1 MSIQA
6 HLHDIPPITLASHVY
21 EAMDRFRTDEDLR
34 FLPVVHS
41 DGTVA
46 GVLRHEAMRGYIFG
60 MNGYLLVKHHPLTD
74 FISPCVTVSVEN
86 SVDTALSIYA
96 AEPNPDGLILV
107 DGGRYAGVLLTGA
120 LLSMYEEN
128 RIRIQRQMLQSQKME
143 AIGTLAGGIAHDFNN
158 ILMPIMGFGEMLH
171 GLSYLDGLDQSR
183 GNLRSYSEQILKAAG
198 RGRDLV
204 TQILSFSR
212 QQEQE
217 VQTFNLGQVVQEVVQ
232 LLQASM
238 PSTISIRH
246 SALTSHD
253 TIQADPTQ
261 IHQVLMNLCSN
272 AAYAMKDQKGT
283 LDITLSDNID
293 SEDKT
298 SQCST
303 PSAHGHICLA
313 IADSGS
319 GIEPQV
325 LQRIFDPFFTTK
337 PPGSGTGM
345 GLAVVHGIVT
355 GLKGWITVDSV
366 LGQGTC
372 FKIHL
377 PRAAKQEV
385 ITPSETDV
393 EPYPDS
399 AGGRVLI
406 VDDEPAI
413 TRMIGDYLNQNGYI
427 TVSRNSSIQALDL
440 VAEDPAHFDLV
451 ITDQTMPGM
460 SGVELSKRILQL
472 RGDLPIVILSG
483 FSEQLDAATAKN
495 LGISAYL
502 MKPVALK
509 HLKKAVAEALAHA
522 KVSF

>member
-1 MSIQA
+1 MSIRA
-6 HLHDIPPITLASHVY
+6 HLHDVPPITLASHVY
-21 EAMDRFRTDEDLR
+21 EAMDRFRMDRDLR
-34 FLPVVHS
+34 FLPVVHP

-46 GVLRHEAMRGYIFG
+46 GVLRHEAMRGYLFG
-60 MNGYLLVKHHPLTD
+60 MYGYQLVKHHPLID
-74 FISPCVTVSVEN
+74 FISACVTVSIDS

-96 AEPNPDGLILV
+96 AAPTPDGLILV
-107 DGGRYAGVLLTGA
+107 DDGRYAGVLLTGA
-120 LLSMYEEN
+120 ILMMYEEN
-128 RIRIQRQMLQSQKME
+128 RIRIQKQMLQSQKME

-183 GNLRSYSEQILKAAG
+183 GKLRSYSEQILKAAG

-212 QQEQE
+212 QHEQE
-217 VQTFNLGQVVQEVVQ
+217 TRTFNLGGVVQEVVQ

-246 SALTSHD
+246 HALTSHD

-283 LDITLSDNID
+283 LDITLSDGID
-293 SEDKT
+293 PKEQPLQSAA
-298 SQCST
+298 Q
-303 PSAHGHICLA
+303 SAHGHVCLA

-337 PPGSGTGM
+337 PPGAGTGM
-345 GLAVVHGIVT
+345 GLAVVHGIVS
-355 GLKGWITVDSV
+355 GLRGWITVDSV

-377 PRAAKQEV
+377 PRTAQQPLS
-385 ITPSETDV
+385 TPSESAV
-393 EPYPDS
+393 EPHPDP
-399 AGGRVLI
+399 AGGRVLV
-406 VDDEPAI
+406 VDDEPSI
-413 TRMIGDYLNQNGYI
+413 TQLISDYLNQHGY
-427 TVSRNSSIQALDL
+427 TAVSRNSSMQAFDL
-440 VAEDPAHFDLV
+440 VAKNPGHYDLV

-460 SGVELSKRILQL
+460 SGLELSKRILQL
-472 RGDLPIVILSG
+472 RGNLPIVILSG
-483 FSEQLDAATAKN
+483 FSEQLDATTAAD
-495 LGISAYL
+495 LGFSAYL
-502 MKPVALK
+502 MKPVSLK
-509 HLKKAVAEALAHA
+509 RLKQVVAEILANA
-522 KVSF
+522 KAGC